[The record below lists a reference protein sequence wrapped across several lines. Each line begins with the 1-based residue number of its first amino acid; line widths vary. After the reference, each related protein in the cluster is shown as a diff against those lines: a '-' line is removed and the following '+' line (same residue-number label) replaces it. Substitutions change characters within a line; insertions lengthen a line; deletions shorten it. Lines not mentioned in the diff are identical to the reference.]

1 MAGMA
6 HKNKRAERNLGG
18 CLALPVM
25 LVLFA
30 MMGKTPALIFG
41 VLMALAGF
49 SQLGD
54 GRRDPMTGFGYIAM
68 GILLALIGL
77 AMK

>member
-1 MAGMA
+1 
-6 HKNKRAERNLGG
+6 
-18 CLALPVM
+18 M